1 MIFKYISL
9 ILISFW
15 PIFANEGLFGSTL
28 TWKKKHHKKSNFIAM
43 NLRVFFTS
51 PINWAKPVLKN
62 FHWIICDLV
71 SPFLNRPFDFKR
83 TQIEPEIQSSL
94 MRFRKIPKKKS
105 KFSQGSWA
113 PLKYWKTKRDQARKW
128 TEYFIFIASSPFR
141 PLIGRPDVFFFFFF
155 FSFFFSFF
163 FLGFFFLE
171 HAASSMTDDRRPIS
185 MAVPVRPQPAVSAG
199 NAKKNGRKNNNN
211 KKNTNES
218 NKNRGNNKPAATVW
232 RWWNVPAPVGQS
244 RRPLKRKW
252 NKN

>member
-9 ILISFW
+9 KLISFW
-15 PIFANEGLFGSTL
+15 PIFAHEGLFGSTL
-28 TWKKKHHKKSNFIAM
+28 TWKNKHHKKSNFIAM

-163 FLGFFFLE
+163 FFGLLLSGTRRVLHDGRSPSDFDGRSGPTAAGGFGGQ
-171 HAASSMTDDRRPIS
+171 R
-185 MAVPVRPQPAVSAG
+185 
-199 NAKKNGRKNNNN
+199 KKKWP
-211 KKNTNES
+211 KKQQQQ
-218 NKNRGNNKPAATVW
+218 KKHKWVK
-232 RWWNVPAPVGQS
+232 QKS
-244 RRPLKRKW
+244 RQ
-252 NKN
+252 